1 MDIFPLKNRIYCR
14 LYGKLLSGQFNGS
27 CLPPEKDFAR
37 ELGISRNTLRAALE
51 MLENEGILQRT
62 RAVGTVLKTAEKKTF
77 SGSFLFCMAQKRNS
91 PHVGESIFRGVQL
104 ASEACHGRA
113 DLCFLENLRKIP
125 PEELRQLLQESGCR
139 GLITHQRNFTGNE
152 VLLSLFK
159 SLGLPVVLAY
169 CEKDDPGITGFA
181 GITHC
186 GVESWLAALR
196 HLTDSGHKRIVT
208 LTIEKEVVRECFS
221 CDEYASLLTAMGLRT
236 EENPVLY
243 CAMNDRAIKEKLT
256 PLFNSPA
263 PPDAIL
269 CYSDYWAPTVYRVL
283 EKMKLRIPQ
292 DVSVM
297 GYCGSLD
304 SHFTSP
310 ALTTIAIGYEEI
322 GHLAIRL
329 IADAGSWFNIPGRKP
344 PVFTTP
350 YMLRIRASTRLR

>member
-14 LYGKLLSGQFNGS
+14 LYGKLHSGQLNND

-37 ELGISRNTLRAALE
+37 QLGISRNTLRSALE

-62 RAVGTVLKTAEKKTF
+62 RAVGTLLKPAARKPFT
-77 SGSFLFCMAQKRNS
+77 GSFLFCMVQKRNS

-113 DLCFLENLRKIP
+113 DFCFVENLLKIP
-125 PEELRQLLQESGCR
+125 PAELRQLLQESCCR
-139 GLITHQRNFTGNE
+139 GLIALQRNFTGNE
-152 VLLSLFK
+152 VFLNDLK
-159 SLGLPVVLAY
+159 SLGIPVVLAY
-169 CEKDDPGITGFA
+169 CEKEDPVITGFA
-181 GITHC
+181 AVTHC

-196 HLTDSGHKRIVT
+196 HLTDSGHRRIAT
-208 LTIEKEVVRECFS
+208 LTVEKEVIRECFS
-221 CDEYASLLTAMGLRT
+221 HDEYAKLLTSMGLRT
-236 EENPVLY
+236 EENPVLHSP
-243 CAMNDRAIKEKLT
+243 MNDRAIKEKLT
-256 PLFNSPA
+256 PLFNSSA

-283 EKMKLRIPQ
+283 EKMKLRIPR

-322 GHLAIRL
+322 GRLAVRL
-329 IADAGSWFNIPGRKP
+329 IADAGSWFNIPGRRP

-350 YMLRIRASTRLR
+350 YMLRIRESTRLR